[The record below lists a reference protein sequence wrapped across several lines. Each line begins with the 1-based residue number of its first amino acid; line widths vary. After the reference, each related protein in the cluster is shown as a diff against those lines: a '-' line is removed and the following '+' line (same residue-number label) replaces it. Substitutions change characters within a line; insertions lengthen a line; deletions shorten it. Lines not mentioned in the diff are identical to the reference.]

1 MGLPREVV
9 MFDMVAGRWRRG
21 AKTLSR
27 RDLFRQSALLAL
39 PAIFPGHS
47 ATGATSSPAP
57 GFRIA
62 DAGLRVGEDIYQS
75 IGVRPLINARG
86 TFTIISGSL
95 MLPEVRAAIDAAA
108 RHHVQL
114 DELMAG
120 IGARLA
126 ELTKAEWGMVSS
138 GCAAALTHATAACVA
153 GGNPDLH
160 VRIPNLA
167 GFAKDEVI
175 IPKHSRNVYDAAVR
189 AVGVRIIEVGTG
201 DELEAAF
208 GPRTAM
214 VYILAGPEADK
225 GPLATRAIAQ
235 SANQKRVPVLVDAAA
250 EILTVPN
257 VHLDNGATLV
267 AYSGGKCIR
276 GPQSAGLLLG
286 RKALVQ
292 AAWVHSAPHH
302 GFARSMKVGKE
313 EAIGMLMAVEMWVR
327 RDHKAEWDRWMA
339 WLDSIATE
347 VSKIDGVTTAITET
361 TALSNRTPSLTI
373 RWDRKRLD
381 ISGADLARHLLDTE
395 PRIATPGGR
404 DRGDEASISI
414 TPYQM
419 AAGEEKIVA
428 ERIYAAL
435 SKALRRTAPSHVAA
449 AASDVSGQW
458 DVQIE
463 YVASASTHTLFLTQA
478 GNRLEGSHQGDFV
491 SRDLTGTI
499 EGNTVQIFSSYTER
513 HGDALSFRFAGA
525 VQGDGMSGTL
535 DMGEY
540 LTAKWTARRHDYRR
554 G

>member
-1 MGLPREVV
+1 
-9 MFDMVAGRWRRG
+9 MFGMLTSQWKRG
-21 AKTLSR
+21 AERLSR
-27 RDLFRQSALLAL
+27 RELFRRSALLSL
-39 PAIFPGHS
+39 PAMFGGD
-47 ATGATSSPAP
+47 AAAAARAPAAAP
-57 GFRIA
+57 TTPLEI
-62 DAGLRVGEDIYQS
+62 DGLRVGEDIYRS

-108 RHHVQL
+108 QHHVHL
-114 DELMAG
+114 DELMAA

-138 GCAAALTHATAACVA
+138 GCSAALTHATTACVA
-153 GGNPDLH
+153 GGNPDRH
-160 VRIPNLA
+160 VRIPNLS
-167 GFAKDEVI
+167 GFPRDEVI
-175 IPKHSRNVYDAAVR
+175 IPRHSRNVYDAAVR
-189 AVGVRIIEVGTG
+189 TVGVRIVEVGTG
-201 DELEAAF
+201 EELEAAF

-225 GPLATRAIAQ
+225 GALSTRSIAQ
-235 SANQKRVPVLVDAAA
+235 LANQRHVPVLVDAAA

-257 VHLDNGATLV
+257 VHLENGATLV

-286 RKALVQ
+286 RKDLVR

-302 GFARSMKVGKE
+302 GFSRSMKVGKE
-313 EAIGMLMAVEMWVR
+313 EAIGMLMAVEMWMK
-327 RDHKAEWDRWMA
+327 RDHKAEWNRWMA
-339 WLDSIATE
+339 WLDSIAMQ
-347 VSKIDGVTTAITET
+347 VKKVDGVTTSVTET
-361 TALSNRTPSLTI
+361 TELSNRTPSLTI
-373 RWDRKRLD
+373 RWDRKRLG
-381 ISGADLARHLLDTE
+381 ISGADLARRLLDTE

-419 AAGEEKIVA
+419 VAGEEKIVA
-428 ERIYAAL
+428 EKIFTAL
-435 SKALRRTAPSHVAA
+435 SKAPRPPAPAVIAA

-463 YVASASTHTLFLTQA
+463 YLASASTHTLHVKQA
-478 GNRLEGSHQGDFV
+478 GNRLEGSHQGEFV

-499 EGNTVQIFSSYTER
+499 EGNTVQISSSYTER
-513 HGDALSFRFAGA
+513 HGDALSFRFTGT
-525 VQGDGMSGTL
+525 VNGDAMAGTL

-540 LTAKWTARRHDYRR
+540 LTANWTARRHDYRR